1 VAGELFTVPS
11 TLATFHEVIMVEIVH
26 LTSFKRRQAARRG
39 FKAWLRRF
47 GESLD
52 EETRIADLSDRTLAF
67 LISPGEENIFLLY
80 ELVMGVKGLGTS
92 SDFFNLDRALKMEI
106 IDISIYLL
114 DQLRFECMR
123 RLKWLAGDCPPSLS
137 LVALVEQYP
146 KLTGDGR
153 RIIPALSA
161 SHPNYETYKRLS
173 EFDKETFVRKQ
184 IPAAIERFKNGLKG

>member
-1 VAGELFTVPS
+1 LHLELFAVPS
-11 TLATFHEVIMVEIVH
+11 TLATFYDIIMVEIIH
-26 LTSFKRRQAARRG
+26 LASFKRRQAARRG

-47 GESLD
+47 GEPLD
-52 EETRIADLSDRTLAF
+52 EKTRIADLSDNTLAF

-92 SDFFNLDRALKMEI
+92 SDFFNLDRSLKMEV

-123 RLKWLAGDCPPSLS
+123 RLNWLASDCPPPLP
-137 LVALVEQYP
+137 LVQLVEHYP
-146 KLTGDGR
+146 TLTGGDR
-153 RIIPALSA
+153 KVIPVLSA
-161 SHPNYETYKRLS
+161 SHPKYETYERLS

-184 IPAAIERFKNGLKG
+184 IPAAIESFKRGIKG